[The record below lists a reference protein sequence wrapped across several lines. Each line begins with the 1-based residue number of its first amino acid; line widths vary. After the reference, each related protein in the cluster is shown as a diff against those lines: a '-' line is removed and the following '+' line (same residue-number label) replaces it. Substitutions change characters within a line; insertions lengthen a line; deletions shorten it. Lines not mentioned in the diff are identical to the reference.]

1 MKPCLAA
8 LVLLCSIPGL
18 AYGKCALDAALAKNL
33 PATLE
38 GSACPPAT
46 DPKLVALK
54 EKVKKEKTQQD
65 VTINMLQA
73 MAAVE
78 AKATDMLE
86 AKLKKLEVK
95 LSVLEGEIKRKK
107 AELKVE
113 DKTPKKQGDASKGD
127 FPDCGG
133 IKIMDPSMKS
143 GQYQIKIKGNTQ
155 KTPVKCDMET
165 MGDCGG
171 IKIMDPSMKSGQYQ
185 IKIKGNTQKTPVK
198 CDMETMG
205 GGWTIILG
213 RDASQT
219 KVVDFNQDLA
229 AYKKGFDN
237 PPETNFILGLDHMTK
252 LTSQGKYQLLVE
264 MEDFDG
270 VKASAMYKEFKV
282 GDEASKF
289 KLTIGEYDEATST
302 AGDALFFHNGKPF
315 STKGKDNDG
324 NTKVDWAVVATG
336 GWWYHENGYAAH
348 PTGQQLDKT
357 KKADMEVQTI
367 NWLPWRG
374 YEKLKT
380 ISFKVRKS
388 DFKLVY

>member
-127 FPDCGG
+127 FP
-133 IKIMDPSMKS
+133 
-143 GQYQIKIKGNTQ
+143 
-155 KTPVKCDMET
+155 
-165 MGDCGG
+165 DCGG